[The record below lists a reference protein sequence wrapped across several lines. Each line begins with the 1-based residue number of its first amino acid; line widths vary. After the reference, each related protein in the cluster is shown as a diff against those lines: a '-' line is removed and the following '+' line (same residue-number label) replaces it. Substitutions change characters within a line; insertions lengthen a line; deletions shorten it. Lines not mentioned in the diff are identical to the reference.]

1 MFTDKD
7 DHISP
12 HVIHVTLSAVELT
25 TVSFV
30 ADESQNS
37 PEMFF
42 LFSSRVLFS
51 ISSLYVYEVKAVN
64 MFISVVKLNFG
75 ED

>member
-1 MFTDKD
+1 MFTDED
-7 DHISP
+7 DHISS
-12 HVIHVTLSAVELT
+12 HVIHVTLSAVERT

-42 LFSSRVLFS
+42 LFSAEFYFP
-51 ISSLYVYEVKAVN
+51 SLLC
-64 MFISVVKLNFG
+64 MFMR
-75 ED
+75 

>member
-1 MFTDKD
+1 MFTDED
-7 DHISP
+7 DHISS

-42 LFSSRVLFS
+42 LFSAEFYFT
-51 ISSLYVYEVKAVN
+51 SLLC
-64 MFISVVKLNFG
+64 MFMR
-75 ED
+75 